1 MTEDPLL
8 GYAEISARTGIAV
21 KTLRNYRAG
30 GTKTPF
36 PEPDDLT
43 FPDRPRW
50 HWTTIATWLDARP
63 GAGVGG
69 GRPRKT
75 S

>member
-1 MTEDPLL
+1 MADELL

-30 GTKTPF
+30 GSKTPF

-50 HWTTIATWLDARP
+50 HWATIEGWLKARP

-69 GRPRKT
+69 GRPRKNG
-75 S
+75 